1 MKRLKSTFAALLLS
15 VMLAACSHTKHEAIP
30 AGATVLVLGDSV
42 SHGTGAEK
50 GEDYPTLLAGK
61 TGWNV
66 VNAGVPGDTTADGLA
81 RLPDL
86 LEQHAPRLVLV
97 ELGGNDFLQQV
108 PPAQIE
114 ANLRIILARIRA
126 QGIPAIMI
134 GAPRPNL
141 LAAATGNLADD
152 PVYGR
157 IGDETETPVVSGAIA
172 DILEKNALKSD
183 YIHPNAA
190 GYRQLAESL
199 YVELRDQGFLQ

>member
-1 MKRLKSTFAALLLS
+1 MKRLKPIIVALLLTF
-15 VMLAACSHTKHEAIP
+15 VLVACTHARHEAIP
-30 AGATVLVLGDSV
+30 AGTTVLVLGDSI

-50 GEDYPTLLAGK
+50 GEDYPTLLAEK

-81 RLPDL
+81 RLPEL
-86 LEQHAPRLVLV
+86 LETHAPRLVLV

-108 PPAQIE
+108 PPTQVE
-114 ANLRIILARIRA
+114 ANLRSILAKIKA
-126 QGIPAIMI
+126 KGVPAVMI

-152 PVYGR
+152 PVYAR
-157 IGDETETPVVSGAIA
+157 IGDETKTPVVSGVLAEV
-172 DILEKNALKSD
+172 LEKNALKAD

-190 GYRQLAESL
+190 GYRQVAESL
-199 YVELRDQGFLQ
+199 SDALRDQGFLK